1 MGKTNMKLSIL
12 FQAALGYN
20 YGLNRFGYNGFSH
33 GFGLARD
40 HQISSVAATA
50 MLEHVARKARMVEAA
65 EEVDAMTGGAVGNAG
80 HERGVQNM
88 DEFLSEAER
97 KKKKK
102 DDKKKKKD
110 EKKKKKIKRRKI
122 RKTRKRK
129 KLIRRT
135 KKAKRTKVRWTI
147 NFQNQSSYCINHVS
161 CPQIIIK

>member
-33 GFGLARD
+33 GFGLQRD

-50 MLEHVARKARMVEAA
+50 MLEHLARKARMVEAA
-65 EEVDAMTGGAVGNAG
+65 NEVDAMTGGSVGNAG

-102 DDKKKKKD
+102 KDDKKKKKEGKKEEKD
-110 EKKKKKIKRRKI
+110 KKKKNKEDKKKKKAD
-122 RKTRKRK
+122 K
-129 KLIRRT
+129 KN
-135 KKAKRTKVRWTI
+135 KKGKK
-147 NFQNQSSYCINHVS
+147 NKSEMDY
-161 CPQIIIK
+161 

>member
-33 GFGLARD
+33 GFGLKRD

-65 EEVDAMTGGAVGNAG
+65 NEVDAMTGGSVGNAG

-110 EKKKKKIKRRKI
+110 DKKKKNKGDKKKKKAD
-122 RKTRKRK
+122 K
-129 KLIRRT
+129 KN
-135 KKAKRTKVRWTI
+135 KKGKK
-147 NFQNQSSYCINHVS
+147 NKSEMDY
-161 CPQIIIK
+161 

>member
-33 GFGLARD
+33 GFGLQRD

-65 EEVDAMTGGAVGNAG
+65 EEVDAMTGGSVGNVG
-80 HERGVQNM
+80 NERGVQNM

-97 KKKKK
+97 KKA
-102 DDKKKKKD
+102 DKKKKKD
-110 EKKKKKIKRRKI
+110 DKQKKKDDRKKKKEGKKQEKDQKKKNMKRRKRKGVI
-122 RKTRKRK
+122 RKGQKRQK
-129 KLIRRT
+129 EQK
-135 KKAKRTKVRWTI
+135 
-147 NFQNQSSYCINHVS
+147 
-161 CPQIIIK
+161 

>member
-33 GFGLARD
+33 GFGLQRD

-65 EEVDAMTGGAVGNAG
+65 NEVDAMTGGSVGNAG

-110 EKKKKKIKRRKI
+110 EKKKKKEG
-122 RKTRKRK
+122 K
-129 KLIRRT
+129 KEEKDKKKKNKEDEKK
-135 KKAKRTKVRWTI
+135 KKADKK
-147 NFQNQSSYCINHVS
+147 NKKGKKNKSEMDY
-161 CPQIIIK
+161 

>member
-102 DDKKKKKD
+102 DDKKKKKKEGKKEEKD
-110 EKKKKKIKRRKI
+110 KKKKNKEDKKKKKAD
-122 RKTRKRK
+122 K
-129 KLIRRT
+129 KN
-135 KKAKRTKVRWTI
+135 KKGKK
-147 NFQNQSSYCINHVS
+147 NKSEMDY
-161 CPQIIIK
+161 

>member
-65 EEVDAMTGGAVGNAG
+65 EEVDAMTGGSVGNVG
-80 HERGVQNM
+80 NERGVQNM

-97 KKKKK
+97 KKA
-102 DDKKKKKD
+102 D
-110 EKKKKKIKRRKI
+110 
-122 RKTRKRK
+122 KRK
-129 KLIRRT
+129 K
-135 KKAKRTKVRWTI
+135 KVYIKYKITDCI
-147 NFQNQSSYCINHVS
+147 QPYCIKS
-161 CPQIIIK
+161 KKSELFFSGKK

>member
-12 FQAALGYN
+12 FQAAPGYN
-20 YGLNRFGYNGFSH
+20 YGLYRFGYNGFSH

-102 DDKKKKKD
+102 DDKKRKKMIKRRKKKV
-110 EKKKKKIKRRKI
+110 KKKKKTKRRKI

-129 KLIRRT
+129 KL
-135 KKAKRTKVRWTI
+135 
-147 NFQNQSSYCINHVS
+147 
-161 CPQIIIK
+161 

>member
-33 GFGLARD
+33 GFGLKRD

-65 EEVDAMTGGAVGNAG
+65 NEVDAMTGGSVGNAG
-80 HERGVQNM
+80 HERGFQNM

-97 KKKKK
+97 KDKKKK
-102 DDKKKKKD
+102 NKEDKKKKKAD
-110 EKKKKKIKRRKI
+110 KKNKKG
-122 RKTRKRK
+122 K
-129 KLIRRT
+129 KN
-135 KKAKRTKVRWTI
+135 K
-147 NFQNQSSYCINHVS
+147 SEMDY
-161 CPQIIIK
+161 